1 MQLSHGALPR
11 QDKQEQKPA
20 SDQATTVKQF
30 RASISR
36 VGSYEIKRHEVGAW
50 CTRSQLLETAAE
62 AAEGVCL
69 LPRPLSST
77 SLLLIFLMSI
87 RIMRV
92 AVSVPNTC
100 LPSGS
105 SYLYSQHSGG

>member
-1 MQLSHGALPR
+1 MQLSRGTLPR

-62 AAEGVCL
+62 GVCL
-69 LPRPLSST
+69 LPSPLSST

-100 LPSGS
+100 LPGGS